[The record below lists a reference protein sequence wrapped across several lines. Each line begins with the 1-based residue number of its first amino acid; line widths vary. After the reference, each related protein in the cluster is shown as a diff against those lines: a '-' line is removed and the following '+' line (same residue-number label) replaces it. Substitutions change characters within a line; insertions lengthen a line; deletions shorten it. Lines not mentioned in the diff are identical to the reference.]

1 MNVSK
6 VREKYLAFFE
16 KRGHTI
22 VPSASLVPEN
32 DPTTL
37 FTGSGMQPMVPFLLG
52 EPHPL
57 GTRIADS
64 QKCFRA
70 EDIDEVGDNRHTTFF
85 EMLGNW
91 SLGDYF
97 KREQLRWSFEFMTD
111 KEEGLGLDPERLYV
125 TVFAGDAE
133 NDLLADDT
141 SIEIWKGL
149 FGEKD
154 IDAKFVELGTEE
166 RGGEKG
172 MQGGRIFSYGAK
184 ENWWSRA
191 GTPTTMPAG
200 EPGGPDSEVFY
211 EFEDVEH
218 DTRFGEHCHPNCD
231 CGRFLEI
238 GNSVFMQYRKREDGT
253 FEHLPKENVD
263 FGGGLERLTAATLG
277 TSDVFAIDT
286 LRGVIRAIEER
297 AVGSYEEVEYMESYR
312 VVADHIRGVVFMIA
326 DGVEPSNTERG
337 YVARRLI
344 RRAVRHMRH
353 VSERMTLA
361 DLVSVVVGLYGDTYP
376 DVERAQEEVER
387 IVRGEEEKFGATL
400 ERGLREF
407 EKRIEGVETLS
418 GKDAFELFS
427 TYGFPVDMTEE
438 LAAERGK
445 AIDREAFEKEF
456 ALHREVSRAGAE
468 KKFQG
473 GLADHS
479 EMSVKYH
486 TATHL
491 LHAALRH
498 VLGEHIEQ
506 KGSNITPDRLRFD
519 FTHDEKL
526 SDEEKQQVE
535 DFVNMSIDDAL
546 PVMCEEKP
554 LEEARTEGALGVF
567 GEKYADTVKVY
578 RVGEREKPVSLEI
591 CGGPHVENTSELGH
605 FRIKKEE
612 ASSAGVRRIK
622 AVLE

>member
-1 MNVSK
+1 MKVAE
-6 VREKYLAFFE
+6 VRERYLRFFE
-16 KRGHTI
+16 KRGHAV

-37 FTGSGMQPMVPFLLG
+37 FTGSGMQPMIPFLLG

-97 KREQLRWSFEFMTD
+97 KCEQLRWFFEFLTD
-111 KEEGLGLDPERLYV
+111 SDEGLGLDPDRLYV

-133 NDLLADDT
+133 NNLSADT
-141 SIEIWKGL
+141 ESVEIWQEL
-149 FGEKD
+149 FGEKNT
-154 IDAKFVELGTEE
+154 DAAFVEIGME
-166 RGGEKG
+166 EKG
-172 MQGGRIFSYGAK
+172 ARQGMRQGRIFSYDAEK
-184 ENWWSRA
+184 NWWSRA
-191 GTPTTMPAG
+191 GSPSNMPVG

-211 EFEDVEH
+211 DFGTEH
-218 DTRFGEHCHPNCD
+218 DPAYGEHCHPNCD

-238 GNSVFMQYRKREDGT
+238 GNSVFMQYLKADESV
-253 FEHLPKENVD
+253 FEKLPKENVD
-263 FGGGLERLTAATLG
+263 FGGGLERLTAATEKVN
-277 TSDVFAIDT
+277 DVFEIDLMRAIVT
-286 LRGVIRAIEER
+286 AIEENSEKAYSEKSAQNSFR
-297 AVGSYEEVEYMESYR
+297 I
-312 VVADHIRGVVFMIA
+312 VADHMRGVVFMVA

-337 YVARRLI
+337 YIARRLI
-344 RRAVRHMRH
+344 RRSVRHLKDL
-353 VSERMTLA
+353 STSLSCA
-361 DLVSVVVGLYGDTYP
+361 DIVSVIVAQYADAYP
-376 DVERAQEEVER
+376 DVEKKEAEIIRSVKT
-387 IVRGEEEKFGATL
+387 EEEKFKETL

-407 EKRIEGVETLS
+407 EKKIAHTDTLS

-427 TYGFPVDMTEE
+427 TYGFPFDMTEE
-438 LAAERGK
+438 LVEERGK
-445 AIDREAFEKEF
+445 SVDREGFEEEF
-456 ALHREVSRAGAE
+456 KKHQERSRAGA
-468 KKFQG
+468 KMKFQG

-498 VLGEHIEQ
+498 VLGEHVEQ
-506 KGSNITPDRLRFD
+506 KGSNITPERLRFD
-519 FTHDEKL
+519 FTHDAKLTEGEK
-526 SDEEKQQVE
+526 EQVE
-535 DFVNMSIDDAL
+535 AFVNASIKDDL
-546 PVMCEEKP
+546 SVTCEEKP

-567 GEKYADTVKVY
+567 GEKYAETVKVY
-578 RVGEREKPVSLEI
+578 RVGDRKKPISLEI
-591 CGGPHVENTSELGH
+591 CGGPHVESTAELGT
-605 FRIKKEE
+605 FRITKEE
-612 ASSAGVRRIK
+612 ASSAGIRRIK